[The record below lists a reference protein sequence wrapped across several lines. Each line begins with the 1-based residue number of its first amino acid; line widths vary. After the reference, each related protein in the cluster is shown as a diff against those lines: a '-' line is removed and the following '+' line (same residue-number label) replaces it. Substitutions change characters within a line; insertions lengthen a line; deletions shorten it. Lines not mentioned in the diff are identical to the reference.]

1 MAESIARF
9 IKKIALALF
18 YILIYFAFLHLLFG
32 QVEFLEEDAENY
44 GELVTILASV
54 ASMAV
59 YLVIL
64 YLREV
69 KVTRYIKIKNVTLLD
84 TVLALMLAFGYR
96 ILTGAYLMWSAD
108 NVPMLQKSLEGA
120 QSGYNL
126 NTMTTLGIVS
136 VVVSVCIVAPIF
148 EEVLFRGLILG
159 ELKRAMP
166 DGFAVVLQAVLFG
179 LAHAVLA
186 QSIFAMV
193 YALILGA
200 LYLKVKNIAVVILAH
215 VFFNISSVLEVKNA
229 DMINQMFVT
238 GLLLTVSSIVIFFYI
253 YKRKKPAS
261 TAEIT
266 GGNIN
271 V

>member
-18 YILIYFAFLHLLFG
+18 YILIYFAFLRLLFM

-44 GELVTILASV
+44 GELVTILASI

-59 YLVIL
+59 YFVLL

-69 KVTRYIKIKNVTLLD
+69 KAKRYIKTKQITLLD
-84 TVLALMLAFGYR
+84 CVLSLMLAFGYR
-96 ILTGAYLMWSAD
+96 ILTGAYLMWSEK
-108 NVPMLQKSLEGA
+108 NVPMLQKSIEGA
-120 QSGYNL
+120 QSGYNF
-126 NTMTTLGIVS
+126 NTMTTLGVVS
-136 VVVSVCIVAPIF
+136 VVVSVCIVAPVF
-148 EEVLFRGLILG
+148 EEILFRGLILG

-179 LAHAVLA
+179 LAHSVLA

-193 YALILGA
+193 YAIILGA
-200 LYLKVKNIAVVILAH
+200 LYLRVKNIYVVILAH

-238 GLLLTVSSIVIFFYI
+238 GLLLTVASILVFSYV
-253 YKRKKPAS
+253 YKRKKPAL
-261 TAEIT
+261 ADELT